1 MIPARIGSKRV
12 KKKNLKLIND
22 KPLISYI
29 IETVKKTNCFDEIY
43 LNSDSNIFKKIADKY
58 SIKFYERDKK
68 FASDSSTNDDFANDF
83 IKNIKADILIQ
94 ILPTSPF
101 LTKEEI
107 MSFYKVMIKKKF
119 DTLISVENK
128 QIACIFKSQPVNF
141 NKLIPN
147 PPSQNMIPVQAYATV
162 LMGWKCSKFV
172 KNIKR
177 FKSAYHGGNGKTG
190 YFPLKGLSTID
201 IDTEEDFQLVKR
213 IMLANT
219 KKNIFKK
226 KILNK

>member
-12 KKKNLKLIND
+12 KKKNLRLIND

-29 IETVKKTNCFDEIY
+29 IETVKKTNFFDEIY
-43 LNSDSNIFKKIADKY
+43 INSDSKIFKKIADKY
-58 SIKFYERDKK
+58 SVKFYERDKK

-83 IKNIKADILIQ
+83 IKNVKADILIQ

-107 MSFYKVMIKKKF
+107 MSFYKIMIKKKF

-128 QIACIFKSQPVNF
+128 QIACIFKSKPVNF
-141 NKLIPN
+141 DKLIPN

-162 LMGWKCSKFV
+162 LMGD
-172 KNIKR
+172 R
-177 FKSAYHGGNGKTG
+177 KS
-190 YFPLKGLSTID
+190 
-201 IDTEEDFQLVKR
+201 VV
-213 IMLANT
+213 
-219 KKNIFKK
+219 
-226 KILNK
+226 